1 MDNIFKAM
9 DVAAGGMSAERFKL
23 DLISDNIANV
33 NTTKTADGT
42 PYLRKMAVITPKDA
56 PQFVLPCGLGDSEEA
71 SAGGGG
77 VEVSGFQVDTTENA
91 VRYVYDPSHPDAIK
105 EGKYQGY
112 VAMPNINIITEMTE
126 MMKATRAFEANSTII
141 ESAKSMAMKALQMG
155 KG

>member
-1 MDNIFKAM
+1 MDNLFKAM
-9 DVAAGGMSAERFKL
+9 DVAATGMSAERFKL

-33 NTTKTADGT
+33 NTTKTKDGT

-56 PQFVLPCGLGDSEEA
+56 PEFTLPCGLGDDEPTAPA
-71 SAGGGG
+71 SG
-77 VEVSGFQVDTTENA
+77 VEVAGFQVDASENGL
-91 VRYVYDPSHPDAIK
+91 RYVYDPSHPDAIK
-105 EGKYQGY
+105 EGKYKGY
-112 VAMPNINIITEMTE
+112 IAMPNINIITEMTE